1 MPRQACGMT
10 WRVRILVPSQRSV
23 TVTRTMLRRQ
33 LTNCGETP
41 LFLAARAGRMSVTP
55 VPRSFQL
62 ARPSDAALWRTPD
75 ATEVGRNVLDEPII
89 SFDLT
94 SHLSE

>member
-1 MPRQACGMT
+1 
-10 WRVRILVPSQRSV
+10 
-23 TVTRTMLRRQ
+23 
-33 LTNCGETP
+33 
-41 LFLAARAGRMSVTP
+41 MSVTP